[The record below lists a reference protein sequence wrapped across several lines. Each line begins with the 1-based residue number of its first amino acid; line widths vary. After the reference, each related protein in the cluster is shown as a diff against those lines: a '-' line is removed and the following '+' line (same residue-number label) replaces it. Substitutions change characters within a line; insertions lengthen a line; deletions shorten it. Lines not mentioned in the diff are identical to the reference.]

1 MVGKTYFSDANGNVN
16 EGTVLNLKNV
26 NFGGIE
32 LKNVK
37 ASVVRNQK
45 APLLLGQSVFQQ
57 LGRIEIDNEKRVL
70 KVTRMV
76 KGNS

>member
-16 EGTVLNLKNV
+16 EGTVFNLKNV

-37 ASVVRNQK
+37 PRWSGTRRLPYSSASPSSSSWAASR
-45 APLLLGQSVFQQ
+45 LT
-57 LGRIEIDNEKRVL
+57 
-70 KVTRMV
+70 TRS
-76 KGNS
+76 GCSR